1 MTCDLTD
8 PATCPAHST
17 GSPRSFSTLH
27 RPSTPSLSR
36 PSAPASSTSC
46 SCRPHRCSTP
56 TPSTTGWPSRNLDV
70 EKALAAAPIESTF
83 LRPGSFAGNALAW
96 SRAIK
101 VRRRGKPAAP
111 RLPHRPDPRGRRRV
125 LTEAMMR
132 SELYAVQA
140 GAGHLQRADRAARSC
155 DRAAHHRQCRQRRRV
170 EKGDGR
176 QHPGAVVG
184 HPPRLVESND
194 GAWPRLPNS

>member
-1 MTCDLTD
+1 VPVVTCDLTD

-83 LRPGSFAGNALAW
+83 LRLDP
-96 SRAIK
+96 SRAM
-101 VRRRGKPAAP
+101 RSPGRGPSKSAGAVN
-111 RLPHRPDPRGRRRV
+111 LPHPDSHTDPIH
-125 LTEAMMR
+125 EADVA
-132 SELYAVQA
+132 SSPKQ
-140 GAGHLQRADRAARSC
+140 
-155 DRAAHHRQCRQRRRV
+155 
-170 EKGDGR
+170 
-176 QHPGAVVG
+176 
-184 HPPRLVESND
+184 
-194 GAWPRLPNS
+194 